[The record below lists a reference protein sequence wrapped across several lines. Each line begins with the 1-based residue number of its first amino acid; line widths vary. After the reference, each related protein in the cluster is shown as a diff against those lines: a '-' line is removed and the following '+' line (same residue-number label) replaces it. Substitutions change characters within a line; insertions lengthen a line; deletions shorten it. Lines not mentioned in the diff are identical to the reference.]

1 MMKTSIFVFVWLAL
15 AAIVAAQ
22 AQPNA
27 VGHPA
32 PAWNAVSPLEFGIV
46 IPHVIFLRIDTSTA
60 SAIALANRKQA
71 VPWTTTVSGAGLT
84 VYTAAL
90 P

>member
-1 MMKTSIFVFVWLAL
+1 MKTSIFVFVWQAL
-15 AAIVAAQ
+15 AAAVTAQ

-27 VGHPA
+27 GGRPTPV
-32 PAWNAVSPLEFGIV
+32 WNAVSPLEFGIV
-46 IPHVIFLRIDTSTA
+46 IPHVICLRIDTSTV

-71 VPWTTTVSGAGLT
+71 VPWTTTVSDAGLI
-84 VYTAAL
+84 VYTAVL